1 VMLICYAVAAASA
14 FLVSRPMVIRFGMTG
29 AAVLYAVIMTV
40 LAVMLF
46 ITLYVG
52 IKKERKKIK

>member
-1 VMLICYAVAAASA
+1 
-14 FLVSRPMVIRFGMTG
+14 MVIHFGMMG
-29 AAVLYAVIMTV
+29 AAVLYAAIMSF

-52 IKKERKKIK
+52 IKKERKKL